1 MSNDKED
8 KPRAK
13 EAQVEGDKNSGIAE
27 NPTEKI
33 QNDSKFS
40 GSEGRE
46 RSDLS
51 AKASRDMQ
59 EQGKLGSLSIQQDG
73 GYNTQPVTDL
83 RGKALKHQPGPN
95 EIPVLLPGHDNN
107 GGEFKKFDA
116 ARPADQRTP
125 PLNMNELFEKAKEST
140 VHIRTPMTD
149 GKIKQDAPG
158 SGVVIGKSEDKT
170 YIATVNHN
178 IAGIDLNGTKIRPAG
193 PPMVEMPNG
202 KKYPARVLEGDKKS
216 DRAVLEVDTGAD
228 TASASKVA
236 TVSEAP
242 QRGPAMSA
250 GYPSDSKS
258 LYASPGD
265 AVDTDVNL
273 PAKKGYPDHMIRYK
287 QRAVDGNSGGPQ
299 FNSKGEVQSLLEG
312 ADKNGLY
319 EILGTP
325 LTKAMVE
332 DWKRK
337 YSFK

>member
-1 MSNDKED
+1 MSKERD
-8 KPRAK
+8 ERPRT
-13 EAQVEGDKNSGIAE
+13 EAPVEGDKGTRKAE
-27 NPTEKI
+27 DPTDRI
-33 QNDSKFS
+33 QNDAQFT
-40 GSEGRE
+40 GVEGRE
-46 RSDLS
+46 RADLS

-73 GYNTQPVTDL
+73 GGYNNQPVTDL
-83 RGKALKHQPGPN
+83 RGRALKHQPGPN

-107 GGEFKKFDA
+107 GGEYKKFEP
-116 ARPADQRTP
+116 ARPAEQRTP
-125 PLNMNELFEKAKEST
+125 PLNANEIFEKAKEST

-149 GKIKQDAPG
+149 GRIRKDAPG

-178 IAGIDLNGTKIRPAG
+178 VAGIDLDGMKIRPTG
-193 PPMVEMPNG
+193 SPTVEMPNG
-202 KKYPARVLEGDKKS
+202 KKYAARILEGDKKS
-216 DRAVLEVDTGAD
+216 DRALLEVDTGTD
-228 TASASKVA
+228 TATASKTA
-236 TVSEAP
+236 QVSEAP
-242 QRGPAMSA
+242 QLGPSMSA

-265 AVDTDVNL
+265 AIDTNVNL

-332 DWKRK
+332 AWQRK
-337 YSFK
+337 YSFN